1 MNKKI
6 IVLIV
11 AVFFSFGV
19 FGEEMET
26 KDVVE
31 EKDVTDIED
40 KKDVE
45 DKADEKDLVVEISE
59 PIEDK
64 ETFKPEMILPQKGII
79 IVDRMLN
86 LKINIF
92 PEHDSFLN
100 ARLYKGSKGSYRLIV
115 TIIEKSGKLREI
127 ELNTDEVFIK
137 NMREKLTIFY
147 QEPAKKVVKAVVKTD
162 KTEKKKQ
169 EVAVSSSGRKLLRDD
184 MGLLA
189 EMLSASIIYSG
200 GWGATL
206 PFVFGGNDA
215 HYKAYVASSLIGAG
229 LGFFAP
235 FLALR
240 KSDVSSGA
248 AIGGELGGMRGSL
261 DGFLLFTLFGGFDY
275 NEVRLRG
282 MLGMLTAVGMTEY
295 ALGIYMA
302 DDMNISEQ
310 NMRAITLYSWLG
322 YISGLELSFL
332 IGGSGRE
339 SLDTKGYGARLLSG
353 AVFIGGA
360 AGMISGYYLAKNS
373 HYTNGDTVV
382 AGTAISVVAGLP
394 LALTSL
400 GRDVDARI
408 YSGVALGG
416 TIGGM
421 ALGHYIADNFD
432 FLTWESALVTLGTI
446 GGSLL
451 GFGIAFLASD
461 DIFTSA
467 GTYTVPIAV
476 GGAIGFTS
484 LFFVFYKN
492 ALKRRVENKKTAS
505 NFSFSINPTAFT
517 SIGRK
522 PKVGRKTAT
531 DPDLMENFID
541 ELPSNTMIN
550 LQYKF

>member
-1 MNKKI
+1 MRKFKI
-6 IVLIV
+6 SVLIFV
-11 AVFFSFGV
+11 LFFGFGV
-19 FGEEMET
+19 FGEET
-26 KDVVE
+26 
-31 EKDVTDIED
+31 
-40 KKDVE
+40 
-45 DKADEKDLVVEISE
+45 DEKDLVVEISPVE
-59 PIEDK
+59 VE
-64 ETFKPEMILPQKGII
+64 ETFEPEMILPEKGII
-79 IVDRMLN
+79 VIDRILN

-92 PEHDSFLN
+92 PNNNFLN
-100 ARLYKGSKGSYRLIV
+100 ARLYKGSLGSYRLIATV
-115 TIIEKSGKLREI
+115 IETSGKLREI
-127 ELNTDEVFIK
+127 EINTDEVFIK
-137 NMREKLTIFY
+137 SIREKLAIFY
-147 QEPAKKVVKAVVKTD
+147 EEPTKKIVKAVTQPD
-162 KTEKKKQ
+162 KPQEKK
-169 EVAVSSSGRKLLRDD
+169 EDVAVSSSGRKLLKDD

-189 EMLSASIIYSG
+189 EMLAASIIYSG

-206 PFVFGGNDA
+206 PFVFGGDDA
-215 HYKAYVASSLIGAG
+215 SYKAYVASSLIGAG

-240 KSDVSSGA
+240 NSDVSSGA

-332 IGGSGRE
+332 IGGSDE
-339 SLDTKGYGARLLSG
+339 NSLDTKGYGARLLAG
-353 AVFIGGA
+353 AVFIGGT

-373 HYTNGDTVV
+373 HYTNGDTVI
-382 AGTAISVVAGLP
+382 AGTAVSVVAGLP

-400 GRDVDARI
+400 GRSVDARI

-461 DIFTSA
+461 DIFDSA

-492 ALKRRVENKKTAS
+492 ALNRRLEDKKTAS
-505 NFSFSINPTAFT
+505 NFSFSINPAALT

-522 PKVGRKTAT
+522 PSVGKKTAM
-531 DPDLMENFID
+531 DPDLMEDFIE
-541 ELPSNTMIN
+541 ELPTNTMLNI
-550 LQYKF
+550 QYKF